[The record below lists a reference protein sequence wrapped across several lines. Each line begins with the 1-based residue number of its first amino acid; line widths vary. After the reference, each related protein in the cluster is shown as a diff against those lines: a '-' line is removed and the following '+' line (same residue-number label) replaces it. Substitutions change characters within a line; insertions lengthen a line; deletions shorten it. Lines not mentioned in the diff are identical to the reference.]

1 MNFSFLQFVLFE
13 LFGNTFKIFI
23 SRYTL
28 QTLCALKISVKTFGC
43 YCHVGRNITRDEEW
57 VPIEPG

>member
-13 LFGNTFKIFI
+13 LFGNSFIF
-23 SRYTL
+23 SKSS
-28 QTLCALKISVKTFGC
+28 LCALKISVKTFGC

>member
-1 MNFSFLQFVLFE
+1 MNFSFLQFE

-28 QTLCALKISVKTFGC
+28 QTPCALKISVKTFGC